1 MKRIDCKIFAAM
13 ALVVGLVFAAPVLTL
28 AQIATGTLAGR
39 VADEQGGGIPGATI
53 TLVSATRGTTI
64 DGVTNDSGDFV
75 IPNIPRDTYLVRVTM
90 DGFKTMER
98 PNVEVSPGQRVVVP
112 TMTIT
117 VGALNETVTVTGEA
131 PMIQSQTGERSFTV
145 SAEAIQEL
153 PMNSRNW
160 SAFTALTPGVIGQT
174 RMGNVGQQNNN
185 VMLDGVA
192 IMDTGNNGTMLQTN
206 VDAIGEIRILTQGY
220 QAEFGR
226 ASGMQITAITKS
238 GTNQIRGSFYDLERN
253 SDWNSNTWARIK
265 NGQPKQVSK
274 QRDFGYTL
282 GGPIGKPGG
291 DNKLFFFYSHEFRP
305 RTSAGNINQFRVPTA
320 LERRG
325 DFSETR
331 DNNGALFNLIRDP
344 LSSSPCTAA
353 NTAGCFRD
361 GGVLGRIP
369 QNRLFQPSLNILSIY
384 PLPNVEGLNYNYES
398 ASPEDKRLTQQP
410 TVRVDYHISNR
421 IRLTTKYTGQIGT
434 VKPTVG
440 SIPGFNDQL
449 QKFPFIYQPSATV
462 DFTVNQSTFI
472 EATYGMIQNQLGSPL
487 ISEASNR
494 CNIGLCNLPT
504 LYPDPVVDERY
515 YNRDVLEAIE
525 TPFYVDGKI
534 MLPPTFAWGG
544 RVANA
549 PPNLSYPGFLNLNRT
564 HNITV
569 SGTKLSGNHTF
580 KAGFYYFTAYKAENL
595 GVGIIAPANG
605 ALSFANDTNNPFDT
619 GFGFSNAAIGAFTQ
633 YQQQSK
639 FIQGAH
645 KYKNVEW
652 FVQDNWKVSNR
663 FTLDYG
669 MRFIH
674 QQPQH
679 DSYQQAANF
688 FLDQWD
694 QSKAPVLYHPAC
706 PGGGTCATNVRQARD
721 PRTNALMGPNSGVL
735 IATLVPGSGVI
746 ANGVIQAGQ
755 GIAKENY
762 TWPFLAFSPRI
773 GAAYDVSGT
782 QKFVVRGN
790 FGLFTDRP
798 EGNHSVNQMGNPP
811 FSTTATVRNAT
822 LQNLGANPVTTV
834 PQLAIFKYDAELPTS
849 MQWSTGFQ
857 MALPW
862 ASAIDVS
869 YVGEHRYNLLTQFNQ
884 PIDINAPDFGAAYLP
899 QNQDPTLAPS
909 SVPGQNAVSTD
920 LMRPIRGFGA
930 INLQWPMF
938 WTDYH
943 SVQMSFNRRFRDGF
957 QFGFNYTLGLSQTGT
972 NTLNANS
979 GMRLQHNADGTYEI
993 RADWEE
999 AEELLK
1005 DNGIRPHALK
1015 GNFIWDLPGVDGA
1028 SAAMK
1033 VVGAIV
1039 NDWQISGIYTGVS
1052 GTPYDI
1058 GYTYNAGGSNQ
1069 NLTGSPSY
1077 AARIRIVG
1085 DTGSGCSDN
1094 QYAQFNTAAFAG
1106 PTYNSLGLESGRN
1119 YMKGCF
1125 ENNFDFAVARNIRL
1139 GGSRSLQF
1147 RVDIFNAF
1155 NTVVYTGRVNTLQLN
1170 SPTDQTVRNP
1180 QFNADGS
1187 VIATRTRPQD
1197 AGFGAVT
1204 GAADLRSIQL
1214 QIRLGF

>member
-1 MKRIDCKIFAAM
+1 MKRIDIKTLAVR
-13 ALVVGLVFAAPVLTL
+13 ALVVALMMSIPVSVF
-28 AQIATGTLAGR
+28 AQIATGTIAGR
-39 VADEQGGGIPGATI
+39 VVDEQGGAIPGATV

-64 DGVTNDSGDFV
+64 DNITNASGDFV

-90 DGFKTMER
+90 DGFKTVER

-112 TMTIT
+112 TLTIT
-117 VGALNETVTVTGEA
+117 VGTLNETVTVTGEA

-145 SAEAIQEL
+145 STEAIQEL

-160 SAFTALTPGVIGQT
+160 SAFTALTPGVVGTT
-174 RMGNVGQQNNN
+174 RLGNVGQQNNN

-238 GTNQIRGSFYDLERN
+238 GTNQFRGSFYDLERN

-265 NGQPKQVSK
+265 NGQPKAVSK

-291 DNKLFFFYSHEFRP
+291 ENKLFFFYSHEFRP
-305 RTSAGNINQFRVPTA
+305 RTSGGGINQFRVPTE

-325 DFSETR
+325 DFSQTL
-331 DNNGALFNLIRDP
+331 DNNGNLFNLIRDASTG
-344 LSSSPCTAA
+344 LPCTAS
-353 NTAGCFRD
+353 NTSGCFRD

-369 QNRLFQPSLNILSIY
+369 QNRLFQPSLNILSIW
-384 PLPNVEGLNYNYES
+384 PMPNAQGLNYNYEVTM
-398 ASPEDKRLTQQP
+398 PIDERLTQQP
-410 TVRVDYHISNR
+410 TIRVDYHLSNR
-421 IRLTTKYTGQIGT
+421 IRITTKYTGQIGT
-434 VKPTVG
+434 VKKTNG

-462 DFTVNQSTFI
+462 DFTLNQTTFF
-472 EATYGMIQNQLGSPL
+472 EATYGLIQNQLGSPL
-487 ISEASNR
+487 ISESSNK
-494 CNIGLCNLPT
+494 CNIGLCDLPT
-504 LYPDPVVDERY
+504 LFPNPVVDERY
-515 YNRDVLEAIE
+515 YNRDVLEAID

-534 MLPPTFAWGG
+534 MLPPTFAWGN
-544 RVANA
+544 RVSNA
-549 PPNLSYPGFLNLNRT
+549 PPSLSYPGFLNLNRT

-580 KAGFYYFTAYKAENL
+580 KAGFYFFSAYKAENL

-605 ALSFANDTNNPFDT
+605 ALNFANDTNNPLDS
-619 GFGFSNAAIGAFTQ
+619 GFGFANAALGVFTQ

-652 FVQDNWKVSNR
+652 FIQDNWKVSNR

-694 QSKAPVLYHPAC
+694 QSQAPVLYHPAC

-721 PRTNALMGPNSGVL
+721 PRTGALMGPNTGVL
-735 IATLVPGSGVI
+735 IATIVPNSGNI

-782 QKFVVRGN
+782 QKFVIRGN

-834 PQLAIFKYDAELPTS
+834 PQLAIFQYDAALPTS
-849 MQWSTGFQ
+849 TQWSTGFQ

-884 PIDINAPDFGAAYLP
+884 PVDINAPDFGAAYLP
-899 QNQDPTLAPS
+899 QNQDPTRAPS
-909 SVPGQNAVSTD
+909 SVPGENAVSTD

-972 NTLNANS
+972 NTLSANS

-993 RADWEE
+993 RADWEQ
-999 AEELLK
+999 AEDLLK
-1005 DNGIRPHALK
+1005 DNGIRPHVLK
-1015 GNFIWDLPGVDGA
+1015 GNFIWDLPGIDGS
-1028 SAAMK
+1028 SAAMR
-1033 VVGAIV
+1033 VLGAVV
-1039 NDWQISGIYTGVS
+1039 NDWQISGIYTGAS
-1052 GTPYDI
+1052 GSTYDI
-1058 GYTYNAGGSNQ
+1058 GYSYQSGGSNQ

-1085 DTGSGCSDN
+1085 DPGSGCSDN
-1094 QYAQFNTAAFAG
+1094 QYAQFNMAAFAG

-1119 YMKGCF
+1119 YMRGCF

-1139 GGSRSLQF
+1139 GGSRQLQL
-1147 RVDIFNAF
+1147 RADIFNAF
-1155 NTVVYTGRVNTLQLN
+1155 DIVTITGRNTTLQMNNPVNQTIRN
-1170 SPTDQTVRNP
+1170 S
-1180 QFNADGS
+1180 QFLADGS
-1187 VIATRTRPQD
+1187 VNPARVRPQD
-1197 AGFGAVT
+1197 AGFGAAT
-1204 GAADLRSIQL
+1204 GAAALRSIQL
-1214 QIRLGF
+1214 QIRLQF

>member
-1 MKRIDCKIFAAM
+1 MKRIHCK
-13 ALVVGLVFAAPVLTL
+13 VFAVLALLSVLVMGAPRVTL
-28 AQIATGTLAGR
+28 AQIATGTIAGR
-39 VADEQGGGIPGATI
+39 VVDDQAGGVPGATV

-90 DGFKTMER
+90 DGFKTVER

-112 TMTIT
+112 TLTIT

-160 SAFTALTPGVIGQT
+160 SAFTALTPGVVGQT
-174 RMGNVGQQNNN
+174 RLGNVGQQNNN

-238 GTNQIRGSFYDLERN
+238 GTNQFRGSFYDLERN

-305 RTSAGNINQFRVPTA
+305 RTSAGGINQFRVPTA

-344 LSSSPCTAA
+344 LSTSPCTAA

-369 QNRLFQPSLNILSIY
+369 QNRLFQPSLNILSIW
-384 PLPNVEGLNYNYES
+384 PLPNADGLNYNYES
-398 ASPEDKRLTQQP
+398 VAPEDKRLTQQP
-410 TVRVDYHISNR
+410 TIRVDYHINNR
-421 IRLTTKYTGQIGT
+421 IRLTTKYTGQIAT
-434 VKPTVG
+434 VKKSIG

-487 ISEASNR
+487 VSESSNR

-619 GFGFSNAAIGAFTQ
+619 GFGYANAAIGAFTQ

-652 FVQDNWKVSNR
+652 FIQDNWKVSNR

-679 DSYQQAANF
+679 DSYEQAANF
-688 FLDQWD
+688 FLDQWN
-694 QSKAPVLYHPAC
+694 QSQAPQLYRPAC
-706 PGGGTCATNVRQARD
+706 PGGGTCASNVRQAQD
-721 PRTNALMGPNSGVL
+721 PRTGALLGANSGVL
-735 IATLVPGSGVI
+735 DRHARAGLGQHRERRHSGRAGHREGELHLAVPGILAAHRRGVRRVGHAEVRHPRKLRIVHGPSRGQPQRESDGQPALLDDRHGEERDAAEPGRQSGDH
-746 ANGVIQAGQ
+746 G
-755 GIAKENY
+755 
-762 TWPFLAFSPRI
+762 S
-773 GAAYDVSGT
+773 
-782 QKFVVRGN
+782 
-790 FGLFTDRP
+790 
-798 EGNHSVNQMGNPP
+798 
-811 FSTTATVRNAT
+811 
-822 LQNLGANPVTTV
+822 
-834 PQLAIFKYDAELPTS
+834 
-849 MQWSTGFQ
+849 
-857 MALPW
+857 
-862 ASAIDVS
+862 SA
-869 YVGEHRYNLLTQFNQ
+869 R
-884 PIDINAPDFGAAYLP
+884 
-899 QNQDPTLAPS
+899 
-909 SVPGQNAVSTD
+909 
-920 LMRPIRGFGA
+920 
-930 INLQWPMF
+930 
-938 WTDYH
+938 
-943 SVQMSFNRRFRDGF
+943 
-957 QFGFNYTLGLSQTGT
+957 
-972 NTLNANS
+972 
-979 GMRLQHNADGTYEI
+979 
-993 RADWEE
+993 
-999 AEELLK
+999 
-1005 DNGIRPHALK
+1005 
-1015 GNFIWDLPGVDGA
+1015 DLP
-1028 SAAMK
+1028 
-1033 VVGAIV
+1033 
-1039 NDWQISGIYTGVS
+1039 
-1052 GTPYDI
+1052 
-1058 GYTYNAGGSNQ
+1058 
-1069 NLTGSPSY
+1069 
-1077 AARIRIVG
+1077 
-1085 DTGSGCSDN
+1085 
-1094 QYAQFNTAAFAG
+1094 
-1106 PTYNSLGLESGRN
+1106 
-1119 YMKGCF
+1119 
-1125 ENNFDFAVARNIRL
+1125 
-1139 GGSRSLQF
+1139 
-1147 RVDIFNAF
+1147 
-1155 NTVVYTGRVNTLQLN
+1155 
-1170 SPTDQTVRNP
+1170 VR
-1180 QFNADGS
+1180 
-1187 VIATRTRPQD
+1187 RR
-1197 AGFGAVT
+1197 
-1204 GAADLRSIQL
+1204 AADLNAVEHGL
-1214 QIRLGF
+1214 PDGAAVGLGHRRVVRW